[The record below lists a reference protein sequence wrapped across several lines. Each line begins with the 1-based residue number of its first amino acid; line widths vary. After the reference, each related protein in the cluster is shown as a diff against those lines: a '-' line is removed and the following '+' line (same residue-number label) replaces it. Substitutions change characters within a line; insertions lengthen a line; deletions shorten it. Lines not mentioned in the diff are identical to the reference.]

1 MFIVVALKKQTT
13 TNLTHWSWKLTKIVV
28 DSSDVD
34 TTAISGSLHPAV
46 AYYTTSW
53 IEKTLDC
60 GYVSIAVISHI
71 LDCEA
76 AVWKSTDTFGPCVVG
91 KLNAADCL
99 VLHVYVPKINS
110 F

>member
-1 MFIVVALKKQTT
+1 MA
-13 TNLTHWSWKLTKIVV
+13 
-28 DSSDVD
+28 
-34 TTAISGSLHPAV
+34 AISGSLHPAIV
-46 AYYTTSW
+46 YYTTSW

-71 LDCEA
+71 LDCVA
-76 AVWKSTDTFGPCVVG
+76 AVWKSTDTFGPCVVD

-99 VLHVYVPKINS
+99 VLHVYVPEVNS

>member
-1 MFIVVALKKQTT
+1 MFIVVALQKQTT
-13 TNLTHWSWKLTKIVV
+13 TNLTHWKLTKFVV
-28 DSSDVD
+28 DSGDVD
-34 TTAISGSLHPAV
+34 MAAISGSLHPAIV
-46 AYYTTSW
+46 YYTTSW

-71 LDCEA
+71 MDCVA
-76 AVWKSTDTFGPCVVG
+76 AVWKSTDTFGPCVVD

>member
-1 MFIVVALKKQTT
+1 M
-13 TNLTHWSWKLTKIVV
+13 LTKIVV
-28 DSSDVD
+28 DSGDVD

-71 LDCEA
+71 LDCVA
-76 AVWKSTDTFGPCVVG
+76 AVWKSTETFGPCVVG
-91 KLNAADCL
+91 KLNGADCL
-99 VLHVYVPKINS
+99 VLYVNVPKVNS